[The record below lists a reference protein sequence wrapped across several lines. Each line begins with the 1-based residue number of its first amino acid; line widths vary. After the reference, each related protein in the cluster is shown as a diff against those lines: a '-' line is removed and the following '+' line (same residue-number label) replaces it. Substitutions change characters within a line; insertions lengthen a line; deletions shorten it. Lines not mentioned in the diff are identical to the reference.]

1 MYQSYT
7 LQMCLGAKKKKSEVI
22 SIWFLQVKHA
32 FAEAKQQTLSWT
44 NQKNVVHSMWSPLT
58 LWPGSHTRAPRSTLN
73 QKQSQWHS
81 AWCVL
86 LSALCVT
93 LLRNKR
99 RVIEVSSSLSG
110 NIYNIPICLW
120 LLDTYPYNPPI
131 CFVKPTSSMTIKTG
145 KHVDANGKIYL
156 PYLHDWKHV
165 SIMWLQEAI
174 ACMFCSLAFPFSLH
188 SRKIPG

>member
-1 MYQSYT
+1 M
-7 LQMCLGAKKKKSEVI
+7 
-22 SIWFLQVKHA
+22 KHA
-32 FAEAKQQTLSWT
+32 FAETKQQTLSLT
-44 NQKNVVHSMWSPLT
+44 NQKNVAHSEQSSLSLT
-58 LWPGSHTRAPRSTLN
+58 CQSS
-73 QKQSQWHS
+73 QK
-81 AWCVL
+81 L
-86 LSALCVT
+86 LELKIALVAVKGWGVALLRVT
-93 LLRNKR
+93 LLKNNRS

-165 SIMWLQEAI
+165 SIVWVYEVI
-174 ACMFCSLAFPFSLH
+174 ACMFCSLASLFILYL
-188 SRKIPG
+188 RKVAR